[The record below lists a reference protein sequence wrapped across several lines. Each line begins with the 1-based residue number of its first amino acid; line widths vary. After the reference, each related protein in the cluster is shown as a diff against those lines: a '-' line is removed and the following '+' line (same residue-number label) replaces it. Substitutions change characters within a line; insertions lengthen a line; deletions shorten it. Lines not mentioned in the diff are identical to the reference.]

1 MRAMVNIML
10 RMLVMLVVVG
20 GAPGALMAAPVQ
32 EDPLDRQVL
41 DISKDLRCAVC
52 QNQPVSESNA
62 DLAKDMRRTIREQLL
77 AGKSRDEI
85 LAYFVARYGDFVLL
99 KPPTERAGLALWLA
113 PPLVLGVML
122 LSGWLFLRRRGRNP
136 SSVPPALNDQDL
148 ARVKAAR
155 EQLDDSRP

>member
-1 MRAMVNIML
+1 MNAGFGT
-10 RMLVMLVVVG
+10 LVRSLILATVLVG
-20 GAPGALMAAPVQ
+20 LSGPLSAAPVQ

-62 DLAKDMRRTIREQLL
+62 DLAKDMRRMIREQLL

-85 LAYFVARYGDFVLL
+85 MNYFVARYGDFVLL

-136 SSVPPALNDQDL
+136 PPVPPALTDQDL

-155 EQLDDSRP
+155 EQLDNSRS